1 MNILKKIINIKNSLK
16 KNKAYEEYLKQ
27 NSDLNQ
33 QSILSK
39 DDFLKIWNEKNNSKP
54 KGCC

>member
-27 NSDLNQ
+27 NSNLNQ

-39 DDFLKIWNEKNNSKP
+39 NDFLKIWNEKNNSKL

>member
-27 NSDLNQ
+27 NSNLNQ

-39 DDFLKIWNEKNNSKP
+39 NDFLKIWNEKNNSKP

>member
-1 MNILKKIINIKNSLK
+1 MNILKKIINIKNVLNN
-16 KNKAYEEYLKQ
+16 NKAYEEYLKQ